1 MIKKLVSIILPV
13 YNVEDYLRDCLDS
26 LLMPSNCSLEIIAVN
41 DGSTDSSPDILQE
54 YADKDSRVKVLH
66 KTNGGLASAR
76 NHGLPHVSG
85 DYVLFVDSDDII
97 APHAIDNLIQV
108 AQENQADIV
117 SFGFKKFYKN
127 TDITDLK
134 NVSEFNARTIDAA
147 ELFRICFDENYKTK
161 YSSGAYAWA
170 RLFKKSVLDGL
181 TFDDNR
187 RLYED
192 EDFTA
197 KLLSSLNESHKI
209 VLLDIPVYYYRQR
222 NSSLVHSKRSKR
234 LFALYACRSAMLK
247 RFSKTSTEYGILNKA
262 RLTTLIKIMQISLAE
277 DYYGGYKLFQKI
289 LCSRKDLSL
298 KTKLP
303 YLLGRSVA
311 KSYSI
316 QRLDKA
322 KQKNLKLQYWN

>member
-1 MIKKLVSIILPV
+1 MKPKVSIIVPV
-13 YNVEDYLRDCLDS
+13 YNIASYLRDCLDS
-26 LLMPSNCSLEIIAVN
+26 ILQPSNHPIEVIAVN

-97 APHAIDNLIQV
+97 APHAIDNLIRV
-108 AQENQADIV
+108 AQEKQADIV

-127 TDITDLK
+127 TYLTDL
-134 NVSEFNARTIDAA
+134 NTLSEYTARHINRQ
-147 ELFRICFDENYKTK
+147 EMFQICFDESYKTK
-161 YSSGAYAWA
+161 YSSGAYACA
-170 RLFKKSVLDGL
+170 RLYKKSVIESL
-181 TFDDNR
+181 TFDVNR

-192 EDFTA
+192 EDFTS
-197 KLLSSLNESHKI
+197 KLLSSLNESHRI
-209 VLLDIPVYYYRQR
+209 ILLDIPVYYYRQR
-222 NSSLVHSKRSKR
+222 KSSLVHSKRSKR
-234 LFALYACRSAMLK
+234 LFALYACRSAILK
-247 RFSKTSTEYGILNKA
+247 RFSKTSFEYGIIDKA
-262 RLTTLIKIMQISLAE
+262 RMTTLIKIMQISLAE
-277 DYYGGYKLFQKI
+277 DRYGGYKQFKKI
-289 LCSRKDLSL
+289 LCPRKDLSF

-322 KQKNLKLQYWN
+322 KQKNLKLQYWD